1 MINVYQIN
9 FTDQQVDQINDPST
23 PEPDYYKAYLKTTF
37 RADTCGEGDLFVA
50 GVHEAWHMGLY
61 QHVADVSTDCLD
73 TAFAV
78 MNRWNAVDEKLVRR
92 HRPLHSMSVGDIVV
106 NNGSA
111 YAVAQFG
118 FNPLNLEGVANG

>member
-23 PEPDYYKAYLKTTF
+23 PEPDYYRAYLKTTF
-37 RADTCGEGDLFVA
+37 RAD
-50 GVHEAWHMGLY
+50 VHEAWHMGLY

-78 MNRWNAVDEKLVRR
+78 MNRWNSVDEKLVRR
-92 HRPLHSMSVGDIVV
+92 HGPLHSMSVGDIVY

-118 FNPLNLEGVANG
+118 FNPLDLQGVANG